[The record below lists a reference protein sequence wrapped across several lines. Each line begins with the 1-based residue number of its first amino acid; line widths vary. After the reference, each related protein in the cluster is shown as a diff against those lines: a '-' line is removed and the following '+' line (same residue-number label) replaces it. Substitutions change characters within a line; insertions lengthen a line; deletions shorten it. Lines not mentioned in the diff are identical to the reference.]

1 MCYFNS
7 EAECVRMDPD
17 AGEHAEDVHT
27 HKPPVLH
34 VDGSPWISFPVHLAS
49 NGCNMWEM
57 KLTEGLHMLWM
68 HVDGSP

>member
-1 MCYFNS
+1 MLLQFALVCLLLL
-7 EAECVRMDPD
+7 P
-17 AGEHAEDVHT
+17 
-27 HKPPVLH
+27 
-34 VDGSPWISFPVHLAS
+34 SFFLILLINLITAFHLAS

>member
-1 MCYFNS
+1 MTAVVTVAVAVAVTVAVALALALALMSLIKLTDTF
-7 EAECVRMDPD
+7 
-17 AGEHAEDVHT
+17 
-27 HKPPVLH
+27 
-34 VDGSPWISFPVHLAS
+34 HLAS